1 MNKRLASV
9 IARATL
15 VAGLLAMLISGCKQ
29 KESADTD
36 YDALAQKLVAQ
47 CTNVQEGDL
56 VLITG
61 GVRDVEL
68 LENLAVQVRK
78 MGAFPLVSLGSERI
92 ARCYYDEV
100 PAKYDSQTP
109 GFDLALANLVTAVIS
124 VDYLETIGLLADV
137 PAERIAMV
145 SKAGTPVSVRMID
158 RNVRQVN
165 LGNGLYP
172 TADLANQFGVSKEEL
187 SSIFWDGVNTDYSQ
201 LQAQGETMK
210 AALVSGSEVHITNP
224 NGTDLRLRID
234 GRPVFVS
241 DGVISDEEMEL
252 GGAACQVWHPA
263 GEVYTT
269 PVPGTA
275 EGTVVVDHHFYQGQ
289 EIRNL
294 TLTFEAGKLVSMTA
308 ESGLERLQ
316 ALYDAAGPGKDLF
329 AVVDVGLNPNVR
341 IPSGSQMVA
350 WMPAGMVTIG
360 LGSNTW
366 AGGGNS
372 ANFALYGHLLGS
384 TLEVDGKIVVENG
397 KLKL

>member
-15 VAGLLAMLISGCKQ
+15 AVGLLAMLISGCKQ

-36 YDALAQKLVAQ
+36 YEALAQKLVTQ
-47 CTNVQEGDL
+47 CTNVQEGDF

-68 LENLAVQVRK
+68 LEDLAVQVR
-78 MGAFPLVSLGSERI
+78 MLGAFPLISLGSERI
-92 ARCYYDEV
+92 TRRYYDEV
-100 PAKYDSQTP
+100 QAKYDAQTP
-109 GFDLALANLVTAVIS
+109 GFNLALANLVTAVIS
-124 VDYLETIGLLADV
+124 VDYGETLELLADV
-137 PAERIAMV
+137 PAERITTV
-145 SKAGTPVSVRMID
+145 NKAGTPVNIRMIE

-172 TADLANQFGVSKEEL
+172 IAALASQFGVSQDEL

-201 LQAQGETMK
+201 LQAQGETVK

-241 DGVISDEEMEL
+241 DGVISDEEMER
-252 GGAACQVWHPA
+252 GGAACLVWLPA

-275 EGTVVVDHHFYQGQ
+275 EGTVVVDHYFYQGHD
-289 EIRNL
+289 IRDL
-294 TLTFEAGKLVSMTA
+294 TLTFKAGKLVSMTA

-316 ALYDAAGPGKDLF
+316 AVYDAAGPGKDLF
-329 AVVDVGLNPNVR
+329 AAVDVGLNPNVR
-341 IPSGSQMVA
+341 IPSGSHMVA

-360 LGSNTW
+360 FGTNTW
-366 AGGGNS
+366 AGGKNS
-372 ANFALYGHLLGS
+372 TNFALYGHLPGS
-384 TLEVDGKIVVENG
+384 TLEVDGKKVVENG